1 MQDRWGL
8 AAVGKARLTDIPDDC
23 LQGAVAE
30 RQRIQIQCT
39 RDQQEFI
46 SKGLPSILAGHTYPL
61 HFVDFEGSR
70 IAIPYHVGMH
80 PYEQASFQWSC
91 HTIKT
96 PGAEVTHAEW
106 LNANEVFP
114 NFDFARSLR
123 DQIGDQGTV
132 YIWSHYEVDVLREIR
147 RQMNDYKEN
156 DPSLA
161 TWLESMI
168 AEKNPRIVDLCAV
181 AKDNYFHPV
190 MNGSLSIKYAVRAA
204 WAENKE
210 LREKVLFAKYVKS
223 DADGRMLDP
232 YMSLPPLPIGEK
244 EEVVREGTG
253 AMRVYQEM
261 MFGLAK
267 DNPALRETYRRL
279 LL

>member
-1 MQDRWGL
+1 
-8 AAVGKARLTDIPDDC
+8 
-23 LQGAVAE
+23 
-30 RQRIQIQCT
+30 
-39 RDQQEFI
+39 
-46 SKGLPSILAGHTYPL
+46 
-61 HFVDFEGSR
+61 
-70 IAIPYHVGMH
+70 
-80 PYEQASFQWSC
+80 
-91 HTIKT
+91 
-96 PGAEVTHAEW
+96 
-106 LNANEVFP
+106 
-114 NFDFARSLR
+114 
-123 DQIGDQGTV
+123 
-132 YIWSHYEVDVLREIR
+132 
-147 RQMNDYKEN
+147 MNDYKEN